1 MFETGTRT
9 FVGIKTRKENYS
21 LRACLFP
28 GFYIVPIVSL

>member
-1 MFETGTRT
+1 MFETGTT
-9 FVGIKTRKENYS
+9 IFVGAKTRKENNS